1 MWSSGGNHLTDAE
14 LHEKDTHLLIFFGI
28 CYCAFFIWLFCCPI
42 PVWGTPIIK
51 KGAIVYPPYSGS
63 RTRQCAIMNSS
74 LLTV

>member
-14 LHEKDTHLLIFFGI
+14 LHEKDTHLLISFGI

-51 KGAIVYPPYSGS
+51 KGAIVY
-63 RTRQCAIMNSS
+63 RTP
-74 LLTV
+74 LTVALELDSVRS